1 MANALETRT
10 NNVINVLRQIQL
22 YPGISKP
29 QLCKRCDITASTVQ
43 NIVEKLVDK
52 GAVLSFGQ
60 MDSTGGRRARQYK
73 MNPDFKLVVSVSIR
87 LNCADIAIANM
98 GLTILHHTHIAI
110 GLDSTGPESYTA
122 MLVEA
127 IRKLIRDN
135 AINLSDLSGV
145 GVTVPGPT
153 YFESGTVRQIAG
165 AALWQDFPLGARI
178 SAALS
183 LPVWVDKDA
192 FAGLQYLAFTNQIA
206 LEKTTVYITILEGIS
221 AAVMMNSEVFRGSNS
236 LAGEIGHITVRR
248 DGSRCHCGNIGCLEL
263 YCSDLGII
271 SQYSMQSEN
280 KGCNI
285 DDIIRLAERGD
296 QTAQQVFVQAVRYLV
311 DTTCNVIMNY
321 DPDEIV
327 IFCRWLHRQQTLY
340 FSLMDSLYSKSIF
353 TQRHA
358 VNLRLLEP
366 QNIYLLSAAAAACWQ
381 FLFSKSSPFI
391 TTFDH

>member
-10 NNVINVLRQIQL
+10 NNIINVLQNIQHH
-22 YPGISKP
+22 PGISKP

-73 MNPDFKLVVSVSIR
+73 INQEFKLAVSVSIR
-87 LNCADIAIANM
+87 LNCADIAIVNM
-98 GLTILHHTHIAI
+98 GLEILHHTHMEIR
-110 GLDSTGPESYTA
+110 LDSAGPESYTA
-122 MLVEA
+122 ILVEA
-127 IRKLIRDN
+127 IRKLIADN
-135 AINLSDLSGV
+135 EIQIDRISGV

-153 YFESGTVRQIAG
+153 YFESGTIREIAG
-165 AALWQDFPLGARI
+165 APLWQDFPLGARLF
-178 SAALS
+178 SALN

-192 FAGLQYLAFTNQIA
+192 FAGLQYLAFTNQIT
-206 LEKTTVYITILEGIS
+206 LDKTTVYITILEGIS
-221 AAVMMNSEVFRGSNS
+221 AAVMMKGEVFRGSNS

-248 DGSRCHCGNIGCLEL
+248 DGSRCHCGNTGCLEL

-271 SQYSMQSEN
+271 SQYNMQSEG
-280 KGCNI
+280 KSQNI
-285 DDIIRLAERGD
+285 DEIIRLAEGGD
-296 QTAQQVFVQAVRYLV
+296 ETAQQVFVQAVRYLV

-321 DPDEIV
+321 DPNEIV

-366 QNIYLLSAAAAACWQ
+366 QNIYLMSAAAAACWQ
-381 FLFSKSSPFI
+381 FLFSRSSPFI
-391 TTFDH
+391 IGFDN